1 MHILQVNK
9 KNYYQTIY

>member
-9 KNYYQTIY
+9 ENYYKTIY

>member
-9 KNYYQTIY
+9 ENYYKTFY